1 VFQGKGNTVTE
12 TFDYIVIGAGS
23 AGCPIANRLSA
34 DPKTRVLLLEAGP
47 KDRSPWIHV
56 PIGYYRT
63 ITSKLSWGYHTDEDA
78 RTGGRQHLWPR
89 GKVLGGSSS
98 INGLLYLRG
107 QKEDY
112 DHWRQLGN
120 DGWGYDDVLPFFRKA
135 ENQERG
141 EDDYHGVGGPLGV
154 SDIRDKRLICDAF
167 IEAAQQAGL
176 PRNDDFNGATQEG
189 VGHFQTTIWR
199 ARRCSAA
206 VAYLKPARRR
216 PNLTIETG
224 ALVQRLQFDADK
236 RVTGVDYRQNG
247 ADRHAAVTGE
257 VVISGGAINSPQLL
271 QLSGIGPGEHLQAHG
286 LDVVHDSPGVGQD
299 LQDHYQARMIY
310 ELNQPLSV
318 NDDVKGLFGKIRTGL
333 RYALF
338 KEGPMTFGAGHVG
351 VFMKALP
358 ESATPD
364 AQVHFIPFSAVK
376 LGGTLHPF
384 SGITASVCQ
393 LRPESRGEVMIE
405 SADPARHPRITPNY
419 LATDYDRRIMVE
431 GLKKLRTIT
440 RSPAFAQYVTRER
453 DPGDSVDTDHGLLD
467 FVRNTGT
474 TIFHPTS
481 SCRMG
486 TDPRAVVDAR
496 LRVHGV
502 RGVRVA
508 DCSVMPT
515 VPSGN
520 TNAPAIMVGEKCAH
534 MMREDARG

>member
-1 VFQGKGNTVTE
+1 MSDTY
-12 TFDYIVIGAGS
+12 DYIVIGAGS
-23 AGCPIANRLSA
+23 AGCPVAARLSE
-34 DPKTRVLLLEAGP
+34 DPQHRVLLLEAGP
-47 KDRSPWIHV
+47 RDRNVWIHI
-56 PIGYYRT
+56 PIGYYRN
-63 ITSKLSWGYHTDEDA
+63 IKSRLSWGYMTEPDA
-78 RTGGRQHLWPR
+78 GTADRAHLWPR

-107 QKEDY
+107 QREDY

-120 DGWGYDDVLPFFRKA
+120 EGWGYDDVLPFFRKA
-135 ENQERG
+135 EKQERG
-141 EDDYHGVGGPLGV
+141 ADDYHGGDGPLSV
-154 SDIRDKRLICDAF
+154 SDIRDEREICAAF
-167 IEAAQQAGL
+167 IEAAQQAGI

-189 VGHFQTTIWR
+189 VGHFQTTSAN

-206 VAYLKPARRR
+206 TAYLKPARNR
-216 PNLTIETG
+216 PNLQVETD
-224 ALVQRLQFDADK
+224 AQVTRLRFDGK
-236 RVTGVDYRQNG
+236 RVTGVDYRQRG
-247 ADRHAAVTGE
+247 KDRTAVVGGE
-257 VVISGGAINSPQLL
+257 VVLAGGAINSPQLL
-271 QLSGIGPGEHLQAHG
+271 QLSGIGPAAHLQG
-286 LDVVHDSPGVGQD
+286 LGIDVIHDSPGVGQD

-310 ELNQPLSV
+310 ELNRPMSV
-318 NDDVKGLFGKIRTGL
+318 NDDVKGIWGKVKTGL

-338 KEGPMTFGAGHVG
+338 RSGPMTFSAGHVG
-351 VFMKALP
+351 VFMKVLP

-364 AQVHFIPFSAVK
+364 AQVHFIPFSAVS
-376 LGGTLHPF
+376 LGGKLHPF

-393 LRPESRGEVMIE
+393 LRPESRGTVMID
-405 SADPARHPRITPNY
+405 SADPLAHPRITPNY

-440 RSPAFAQYVTRER
+440 HAPAFAQYVTAERE
-453 DPGDSVDTDHGLLD
+453 PGDAANTDDGLLD

-481 SCRMG
+481 TCRMG
-486 TDPRAVVDAR
+486 TDPKAVVDAR

-502 RGVRVA
+502 DGVRIA

-520 TNAPAIMVGEKCAH
+520 TNAPAIMVGEKCAA